1 MQQAFS
7 NATSLLEMN
16 LDHDVI
22 LDASIFGMGRG
33 AGNLNL
39 ELIASYLNAENG
51 ANYNIPKIYE
61 LFDKNIKPI
70 YNEYSWGYSIPYFIA
85 ASLEC
90 NPNYASYYINNTD
103 LTNEEIYRVL
113 STVEGSDKYLYS
125 NEKAENFMKEI
136 IKKR

>member
-1 MQQAFS
+1 
-7 NATSLLEMN
+7 MN

-70 YNEYSWGYSIPYFIA
+70 YNEYSWGYS
-85 ASLEC
+85 
-90 NPNYASYYINNTD
+90 NT
-103 LTNEEIYRVL
+103 IF
-113 STVEGSDKYLYS
+113 YS
-125 NEKAENFMKEI
+125 SI
-136 IKKR
+136 IGV